1 MKKPKHSAWRRV
13 ALGISAAGLLSL
25 SACAGDSSEG
35 ALRTF
40 SGFFLC
46 NPMYCVETA
55 AEEVLHELNQ
65 MGKSGG
71 NVFPDREDIY
81 DAFVLDENNAWVSG
95 GRGLI
100 LHITNRGQDFAMLD
114 TGVQRAIYEVD
125 FASAQ
130 DGVAVGQDGLVLKTA
145 DGGQTWKQIPIEL
158 PLQDWQV
165 AQPHYFAVSRGGD
178 ASHIWAVGPVGAV
191 IRSQDGGDTWEN
203 LSLWCDLSFENFATS
218 DPSANPESG
227 LPRMNPCDVTLN
239 GVSFATN
246 TDGWATGEFGLILRT
261 RDGGMSWE
269 RQRNVHNL
277 PKYTRPEL
285 SEEEA
290 LRQRVPP
297 LYLEDLFL
305 IDVDFRN
312 ANEGYV
318 TGESGTLLKT
328 DDAGETWTNI
338 PSGSFNTL
346 LSVTAAPDGTRPDFA
361 TGVLGTLASVSG
373 ETWQLDDDVRQRVL
387 TWIRA
392 ASFAAD
398 GKFGVASGG
407 KGTVLIT
414 SDGGNSWAAT
424 DKTTLYKANPS
435 L

>member
-1 MKKPKHSAWRRV
+1 MWQRV
-13 ALGISAAGLLSL
+13 TFFMLTAALFSL
-25 SACAGDSSEG
+25 SACIE
-35 ALRTF
+35 
-40 SGFFLC
+40 
-46 NPMYCVETA
+46 A
-55 AEEVLHELNQ
+55 ADEEVLRELNE
-65 MGKSGG
+65 MGKSRG

-100 LHITNRGQDFAMLD
+100 LHITNGGQDFTMLD

-130 DGVAVGQDGLVLKTA
+130 DGIAVGQDGLVLKTS
-145 DGGQTWKQIPIEL
+145 DGGETWNQIPIEL

-165 AQPHYFAVSRGGD
+165 AQPHYFAVSRGAD
-178 ASHIWAVGPVGAV
+178 PQHIWAVGPVGAI
-191 IRSQDGGDTWEN
+191 IRSQDGGETWEN
-203 LSLWCDLSFENFATS
+203 LSLWCDLSFDSFATS
-218 DPSANPESG
+218 DPSANPDSN
-227 LPRMNPCDVTLN
+227 LPRMNQCDVTLN
-239 GVSFATN
+239 GVSFPTN
-246 TDGWATGEFGLILRT
+246 MDGWATGEFGLILRT
-261 RDGGMSWE
+261 QDGGVTWT

-305 IDVDFRN
+305 IDVDFGN
-312 ANEGYV
+312 ATEGYV

-328 DDAGETWTNI
+328 EDAGETWMNI

-346 LSVTAAPDGTRPDFA
+346 LSVTAAPDDSRTDFA
-361 TGVLGTLASVSG
+361 TGVLGTLASLKSD
-373 ETWQLDDDVRQRVL
+373 TWQVDDDVRQHVL
-387 TWIRA
+387 TWIRT

-398 GKFGVASGG
+398 GKFGVACGG

-414 SDGGNSWAAT
+414 ADGGGSWTAA
-424 DKTTLYKANPS
+424 DKAKLYKANPS